1 MRDIQKKIHTVATI
15 LIALVVCIGGYLVY
29 RVANTSHATDDQEM
43 QWRAEKSIDNDAEA
57 EESITETTTSHPA
70 PDPPPPVKDAPLYKR
85 YNRRTEWNYDD
96 CVVADRLN
104 ISGVSRIPAG
114 ILVDPESGKVLWAKH
129 SQEKKEIASMTKM
142 MTLLIAIEAVRD
154 GKIDLED
161 EVTVS
166 RAAAGIG
173 GSQVYLAEG
182 EVFTVRELLKTI
194 IVVSAN
200 DSSYLIAETIGGDTD
215 TFVSMMNKKA
225 AELGMN
231 DTTFHNMHGLPLKGQ
246 KNISTAY
253 DMALLADAMHA
264 YPLVHQWASIWIDYF
279 RDGKFMM
286 VNHNKLVKH
295 CDGVNGLK
303 TGYYRNAGFC
313 VTATATREGKR
324 LIAVVIGIKMK
335 SDRNAFVSKL
345 LDWGYAQSGVR

>member
-1 MRDIQKKIHTVATI
+1 MRDIQKKIHAIATI
-15 LIALVVCIGGYLVY
+15 IIALIVCSGVYLVY
-29 RVANTSHATDDQEM
+29 HVANSSEKTKDEKAGWTAD
-43 QWRAEKSIDNDAEA
+43 KSIENDAHE
-57 EESITETTTSHPA
+57 EESSSETTASHPA
-70 PDPPPPVKDAPLYKR
+70 PDPPPSKDAPLYSR
-85 YNRRTEWNYDD
+85 YRPHAQWEYDG
-96 CVVADRLN
+96 CVVADKLN

-114 ILVDPESGKVLWAKH
+114 ILVDPESGRILWAKH

-142 MTLLIAIEAVRD
+142 MTMLVAIEAVRK
-154 GKIDLED
+154 GQIDLDD

-173 GSQVYLAEG
+173 GSQVYLKSG

-200 DSSYLIAETIGGDTD
+200 DSSHLIAETVAGDVD
-215 TFVSMMNKKA
+215 TFVKMMNQKA
-225 AELGMN
+225 QELGMK
-231 DTTFHNMHGLPLKGQ
+231 DTRFYNVHGLPFKGP
-246 KNISTAY
+246 KNTSTAY
-253 DMALLADAMHA
+253 DMAQLADALYA
-264 YPLVHQWASIWIDYF
+264 YPLVYQWASIWIDYF
-279 RDGKFMM
+279 RDGTFMM

-313 VTATATREGKR
+313 VTATAKRNGKR

-335 SDRNAFVSKL
+335 KDRNTFVSKL
-345 LDWGYAQSGVR
+345 FDWGYERIKQE